1 MEITRHIVRRYAER
15 IEGIKDE
22 TELNRYVSLNSDIIK
37 DRILKLYDYSVWIY
51 RGQVGTDK
59 TTANFY
65 VKGDIVLVGDS
76 NETKLYTLY
85 RIDFDFPPETNK
97 LIVKD
102 LMSAMKSLREDLDKT
117 QKEVESY
124 VEERRY
130 AIEDCDQQL
139 RNIKDQIEI
148 IEQRKRTA
156 KDEIECKQG
165 EVSMINKKIEN
176 YANKLCNSLEFKKD
190 INSNMIKTS

>member
-1 MEITRHIVRRYAER
+1 MDLTKHIIRRYAER

-22 TELNRYVSLNSDIIK
+22 AELNRYIALNSELIK
-37 DRILKLYDYSVWIY
+37 DRISKIYEFSTWIY
-51 RGQVGTDK
+51 RGQIGTDK

-65 VKGDIVLVGDS
+65 VRDDIVLVGDS

-102 LMSAMKSLREDLDKT
+102 LMSAMKSLREDLDNV
-117 QKEVESY
+117 QKEVNTY
-124 VEERRY
+124 VEERRFV
-130 AIEDCDQQL
+130 IDDCDQQL
-139 RNIKDQIEI
+139 RNLRDQMEI
-148 IEQRKRTA
+148 LEQRKRTA
-156 KDEIECKQG
+156 KEEIECKQG
-165 EVSMINKKIEN
+165 DITMITKKIDN

-190 INSNMIKTS
+190 INSNMIKAG

>member
-1 MEITRHIVRRYAER
+1 MDVTKHIIRRYAER

-22 TELNRYVSLNSDIIK
+22 IEINRYVTMNFELIK
-37 DRILKLYDYSVWIY
+37 ERILKIYDYSTWIY
-51 RGQVGTDK
+51 RGQIGTDK

-65 VKGDIVLVGDS
+65 VRDDIVLVGDS

-102 LMSAMKSLREDLDKT
+102 LMSAMKKLREDLEKT
-117 QKEVESY
+117 QKEVDSY

-130 AIEDCDQQL
+130 VVENCDQQMRNL
-139 RNIKDQIEI
+139 RDQLEI
-148 IEQRKRTA
+148 LEQRKRTA

-165 EVSMINKKIEN
+165 EILLINKKIDN

-190 INSNMIKTS
+190 INSNMIKAG

>member
-1 MEITRHIVRRYAER
+1 MDVTRHIIRRYAER

-22 TELNRYVSLNSDIIK
+22 TELNRYVTLNSDLIK
-37 DRILKLYDYSVWIY
+37 ERILKIYEFSTWIY

-65 VKGDIVLVGDS
+65 LRDDIVLVGDS

-102 LMSAMKSLREDLDKT
+102 LMSAMKTLRENLDT
-117 QKEVESY
+117 VQKEVDSY
-124 VEERRY
+124 VEERQY
-130 AIEDCDQQL
+130 VIEDCDQQL
-139 RNIKDQIEI
+139 RNLKSQIEI

-156 KDEIECKQG
+156 KDEIDCKQG
-165 EVSMINKKIEN
+165 DISLINKKIEN

-190 INSNMIKTS
+190 INSNMIKAG